1 MLINQLPK
9 VTWLENKGCVHIK
22 LQISSNYFVVL
33 DELVSGFI
41 ACTIIFKHSEN
52 KLSFDIIVHE
62 NAIIKNRIL

>member
-9 VTWLENKGCVHIK
+9 VTWLENKGCEHIK

-41 ACTIIFKHSEN
+41 ACIIIFKH
-52 KLSFDIIVHE
+52 SFDIIVHE
-62 NAIIKNRIL
+62 NAIIKK